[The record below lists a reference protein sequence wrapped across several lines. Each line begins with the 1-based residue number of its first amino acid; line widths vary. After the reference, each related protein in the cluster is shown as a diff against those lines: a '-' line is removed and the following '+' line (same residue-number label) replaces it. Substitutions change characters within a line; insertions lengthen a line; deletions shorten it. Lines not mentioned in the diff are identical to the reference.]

1 MRRMRSAVLQLLVGL
16 VLSSPGQTAAGPPDR
31 PLGKMVLDKVADGLR
46 RYRMARTPESRIAW
60 LRKLAPIRDA
70 RVAVALGES
79 ISSDDI
85 DVSRWA
91 IGLVFTHYEAE
102 LPEVSGTS
110 PISGM
115 VFGWWKENEADLRR
129 RAKQLPQ

>member
-1 MRRMRSAVLQLLVGL
+1 MIAVVLPLLFAVGQAIAGSPEKASGKL
-16 VLSSPGQTAAGPPDR
+16 VLDQ
-31 PLGKMVLDKVADGLR
+31 VADGLR
-46 RYRMARTPESRIAW
+46 RYRMARTPEARIAW

-70 RVAVALGES
+70 RVAVALGEA
-79 ISSDDI
+79 ISSDDLE
-85 DVSRWA
+85 VSRRA

-102 LPEVSGTS
+102 LPEVSSAS

-129 RAKQLPQ
+129 RAKQLP